1 MQQYHILIV
10 EDEESL
16 ANTIALNL
24 QLENYKVIVARK
36 GNDALSVFK
45 NNSGLINLVLLDV
58 MLPEING
65 YELCQLFKAIDPLVP
80 VIFLTAK
87 NQISDKI
94 EGLKLGADD
103 YITKPFDLEE
113 LLLRVNNIL
122 KRTKK
127 EASPAFNFSACAIN
141 FETFEIKDI
150 TGATTTLSK
159 REIGL
164 LKLLTENANKVIS
177 RDQIIEKLWGVEEN
191 ASSRTI
197 DNYILNFRKYFEL
210 NPKEPVHFHSIR
222 GVGYK
227 FTA

>member
-24 QLENYKVIVARK
+24 QLENYKVLLAKK
-36 GNDALSVFK
+36 GNDALTVFK

-113 LLLRVNNIL
+113 LLLRVSNVL

-127 EASPAFNFSACAIN
+127 EASPTFSFNGCSIN
-141 FETFEIKDI
+141 FETFDIKDI
-150 TGATTTLSK
+150 TGATSTLSK

-177 RDQIIEKLWGVEEN
+177 RDEIIEKLWGVEEN

-197 DNYILNFRKYFEL
+197 DNYILNFRKYFEP
-210 NPKEPVHFHSIR
+210 NPKEPVHFQSIR

>member
-16 ANTIALNL
+16 ASTIALNL

-65 YELCQLFKAIDPLVP
+65 YELCQLFKSIDPLVP

>member
-24 QLENYKVIVARK
+24 QLENYKVLIAKK

-113 LLLRVNNIL
+113 LLLRVSNIL

-127 EASPAFNFSACAIN
+127 EVSPTFNFNSCSIN

-197 DNYILNFRKYFEL
+197 DNYILNFRKYFEP